1 MNDTRNMKKEKKQ
14 HIQVFVRVRP
24 TNNTEKIGKSMTI
37 VDIPSNKEVVVR
49 ERPHDKF
56 TKKFTFDKVFGP
68 NSKQIQVY
76 NAVVSPLLEE
86 VLAGYNCT
94 VFAYGQTG
102 TGKTFTMEGI
112 DNDPSLHWQT
122 DTTAGIIPRAVS
134 HLFDELRVLGVQ
146 EYSVRISFLELY
158 NEEIFDLLSPS
169 DDAAKIRI
177 YEDPIKKG
185 AVIVHGLEEISIHTK
200 NEVFNILQKGSDK
213 RQTAATL
220 MNAHSSRSHTIFSI
234 TIHIREN
241 TIDGEELLK
250 TGKLNLVDLAGSENV
265 GRSGAV
271 DKRARE
277 AGNINQSLLTLGRVI
292 TALAEKTPHV
302 PYRESKLTRLLQESL
317 GGRTRTS
324 IIATVSPASINLEET
339 LSTLDYAHRAKN
351 ITNRPEINQKFS
363 KKALLQEYIEE
374 IERLKKDLV
383 ACRERNGIYL
393 TPDSYNEM
401 QSLIEFQGKEIE
413 EKLNHIKALEECMN
427 SKEQIFNELKSKHFE
442 QANELLSMKNQ
453 LQNTVNVLMST
464 STRLVTSEQE
474 KEEQKHLV
482 EKHAHTEN
490 ILLSQVQSVL
500 DVADTAT
507 SDVNKLHEK
516 IFRKLQIGQ
525 RNKSLAQQF
534 KNNIKEQIRRIE
546 DDVASH
552 TENLIQFCTSMKN
565 HIDAQNISFNE
576 DIEKSIQVMSQ
587 DLLNLKQNI
596 YELKKNT
603 NDSYLSYQQWL
614 ESENKDV
621 TTMTNV
627 KISMLNNISSHIVQK
642 FDQLIENKLA
652 ESLQAL
658 NSDIS
663 QNIDNLV
670 ESMEESIISISKC
683 LIEKRDCLNNNMLE
697 IKEYVKNIRRD
708 QNYIIENRTNFLKMM
723 DDLQHCFNE
732 VQKEEEE
739 NHFTMCTLLNTI
751 DETCEVINNQ
761 ASDTCKINIEKQ
773 YDLQKRFRNDL
784 DTIKKEVI
792 EVTDQSRLLHEN
804 AVAQAK
810 ISINDFQV
818 DLNKNCDTLMNFK
831 NCVERNITE
840 MQQKMQKDKNL
851 ILSAINDVYVKVYT
865 TSNKHINC
873 LNDYKIAFMNIF
885 PQISQKL
892 ENENINTANM
902 NSKIVLEIQEIIDQ
916 IDKFF
921 AQDLYRD
928 SPTGSTPAKKDF
940 RYSKKLVKT
949 SPHERLLKRY
959 RETLKDIED
968 TENEPVLLLT
978 HNTSRKE
985 TVDTS

>member
-1 MNDTRNMKKEKKQ
+1 MNDTRNMKREKKQ

-24 TNNTEKIGKSMTI
+24 INNIEKIGKSMTV
-37 VDIPSNKEVVVR
+37 VDIPSNKEVIVR

-102 TGKTFTMEGI
+102 
-112 DNDPSLHWQT
+112 
-122 DTTAGIIPRAVS
+122 
-134 HLFDELRVLGVQ
+134 VQ
-146 EYSVRISFLELY
+146 EYSVRVSFLELY

-213 RQTAATL
+213 RQTATTL

-277 AGNINQSLLTLGRVI
+277 AGSINQSLLTLGRVI

-324 IIATVSPASINLEET
+324 IIATVSPASLNLEET

-374 IERLKKDLV
+374 IERLKKDLI

-401 QSLIEFQGKEIE
+401 QSLIEFQSKEIE

-482 EKHAHTEN
+482 EKHAYTEN

-534 KNNIKEQIRRIE
+534 KNYIKEQIRRIE
-546 DDVASH
+546 NDVTSH
-552 TENLIQFCTSMKN
+552 IENLIQFCTSMKN

-596 YELKKNT
+596 HELKKNT

-614 ESENKDV
+614 ETENKNV

-652 ESLQAL
+652 ESLQEL

-670 ESMEESIISISKC
+670 QSTEESIISISKC

-708 QNYIIENRTNFLKMM
+708 QNDIIEKRTNFLKMM

-739 NHFTMCTLLNTI
+739 NHFTVCTLLNTI

-761 ASDTCKINIEKQ
+761 ASDTYKINIEKQ
-773 YDLQKRFRNDL
+773 HDLQERFRNDL
-784 DTIKKEVI
+784 DTIKKEVVEI
-792 EVTDQSRLLHEN
+792 TDQSRLLHES

-810 ISINDFQV
+810 ISINDFQA

-840 MQQKMQKDKNL
+840 MQQKMEKDKSL

-873 LNDYKIAFMNIF
+873 LKDYKIAFMNIF
-885 PQISQKL
+885 PEISQKL
-892 ENENINTANM
+892 ESENINTANM

-940 RYSKKLVKT
+940 QYPKKLVKT

-968 TENEPVLLLT
+968 TENEVSLD
-978 HNTSRKE
+978 
-985 TVDTS
+985 V